1 MVEVMTSDSIALLA
15 NIIYEREMAEKN
27 PSVFT
32 FSQLRS
38 IAEAKDERLK
48 IFFDEIEESAC
59 MRKKNKEKRKKLN
72 CFTSISMLFNVL
84 ES

>member
-1 MVEVMTSDSIALLA
+1 MIEVMTSESIALLA
-15 NIIYEREMAEKN
+15 NIIYEREVAEKN

-38 IAEAKDERLK
+38 IAEAKDERLI

-72 CFTSISMLFNVL
+72 FFTSISMLFNVL

>member
-1 MVEVMTSDSIALLA
+1 MVEVMTSESIALLA
-15 NIIYEREMAEKN
+15 NIIYEREVAEKN

-48 IFFDEIEESAC
+48 FFLMKS
-59 MRKKNKEKRKKLN
+59 KNQP
-72 CFTSISMLFNVL
+72 V
-84 ES
+84 